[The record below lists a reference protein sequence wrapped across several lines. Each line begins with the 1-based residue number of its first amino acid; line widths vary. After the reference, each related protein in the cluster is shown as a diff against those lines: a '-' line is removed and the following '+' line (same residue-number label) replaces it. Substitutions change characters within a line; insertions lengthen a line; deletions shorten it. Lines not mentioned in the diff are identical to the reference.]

1 MKRKTFYEVPSL
13 EVVEFSAPILLAGSD
28 NNSGNGKGNLDND
41 INEDD
46 FNFEDE

>member
-13 EVVEFSAPILLAGSD
+13 EVVEFSAPMLLSGSD
-28 NNSGNGKGNLDND
+28 GNSGYGDGNLAND

-46 FNFEDE
+46 FVFEDE